1 MISFLD
7 KIKIIIKQ
15 YDLLPKLLS
24 ILLAVILWANL
35 QNSQIDEITY
45 HIYPEI
51 KNLPQNLVVL
61 EDIQKIKITL
71 RGEKEYIKSLNI
83 SNIKLFVDVFRPV
96 IGKKHEYLVRIQYNA
111 LLSNIEYFL
120 EKEKLNLTI
129 CKIKNKIVPIE
140 PVILG
145 EPSPQYKK
153 GIIVT
158 EPQLV
163 QISGADIIIDTI
175 TSVKTYPLNID
186 KESQT
191 LHIPVHINIKE
202 YPKLYVSPDTVLLT
216 IPIVPVTNL
225 ASLTLP
231 IEIRNRQSGINYV
244 LKNKNVIVYIKK
256 WLANVELNEN
266 LLVAY
271 VNGAIN
277 TYDQETL
284 KLPVIIEKKTK
295 MPYEI
300 FTYEPLETE
309 VYITHEEQ

>member
-7 KIKIIIKQ
+7 KIKIITKQ

-51 KNLPQNLVVL
+51 KNLPQNLVIL

-71 RGEKEYIKSLNI
+71 RGKKEYIKSLNI
-83 SNIKLFVDVFRPV
+83 SNIKLFVDLSRPV
-96 IGKKHEYLVRIQYNA
+96 IGKKQEYLIRIQYNE

-120 EKEKLNLTI
+120 EKEKLDLTI
-129 CKIKNKIVPIE
+129 CKIKNKIVPVE
-140 PVILG
+140 PVIIG

-153 GIIVT
+153 GIVIA

-163 QISGADIIIDTI
+163 QISGADVIVDAIQ
-175 TSVKTYPLNID
+175 SLKTYPLNID

-191 LHIPVHINIKE
+191 LHVPVHINMKE
-202 YPKLYVSPDTVLLT
+202 YPKIYVSPDTVRLT

-225 ASLTLP
+225 VSITLP
-231 IEIRNRQSGINYV
+231 IEIRNRQNGINYV
-244 LKNKNVIVYIKK
+244 LKNKKVVVYIKK
-256 WLANVELNEN
+256 SLANIEYNEN

-271 VNGAIN
+271 VNVAIN

-284 KLPVIIEKKTK
+284 QLPIIIEKKAK
-295 MPYEI
+295 VPFDI
-300 FTYEPLETE
+300 FTHEPLETE

>member
-7 KIKIIIKQ
+7 KIKIITKQ

-51 KNLPQNLVVL
+51 KNLPQNLVIL

-71 RGEKEYIKSLNI
+71 RGKKEYIKSLNI
-83 SNIKLFVDVFRPV
+83 SNIKLFVDVSRPV
-96 IGKKHEYLVRIQYNA
+96 IGKKHEYLIRIQYNE

-120 EKEKLNLTI
+120 EKEKLDLTI
-129 CKIKNKIVPIE
+129 CKIKNKIVPVE
-140 PVILG
+140 PVIIG

-153 GIIVT
+153 GIVIA

-163 QISGADIIIDTI
+163 QISGADVIVDAIQ
-175 TSVKTYPLNID
+175 SLKTYPLNID

-191 LHIPVHINIKE
+191 LQVSVHINMKE
-202 YPKLYVSPDTVLLT
+202 YPKIYVSPDTVRLT

-225 ASLTLP
+225 VSITLP
-231 IEIRNRQSGINYV
+231 IEIRNRQNGINYV
-244 LKNKNVIVYIKK
+244 LKNKKVVVYIKK
-256 WLANVELNEN
+256 SLANIEYTEN

-271 VNGAIN
+271 VNVAIN

-284 KLPVIIEKKTK
+284 QLPIIIEKKAK
-295 MPYEI
+295 VPFDI

>member
-1 MISFLD
+1 MD
-7 KIKIIIKQ
+7 KIKISIKQ

-35 QNSQIDEITY
+35 QSSQIDEITY

-51 KNLPQNLVVL
+51 KNLPQNLVIL

-71 RGEKEYIKSLNI
+71 RGKKEYIKSLNV

-96 IGKKHEYLVRIQYNA
+96 IGKKHEYLVRIQYNP

-129 CKIKNKIVPIE
+129 CKMKNKIVPIE

-153 GIIVT
+153 GIVVA

-175 TSVKTYPLNID
+175 TSVKTHPLNID

-191 LHIPVHINIKE
+191 LQIPVHINIKE
-202 YPKLYVSPDTVLLT
+202 YPKLYASPDTVRLT

-231 IEIRNRQSGINYV
+231 IEIRNRQSGINYA

-256 WLANVELNEN
+256 WLANVELNEK
-266 LLVAY
+266 LFVAY

-277 TYDQETL
+277 THDQEII

-295 MPYEI
+295 VPLEI